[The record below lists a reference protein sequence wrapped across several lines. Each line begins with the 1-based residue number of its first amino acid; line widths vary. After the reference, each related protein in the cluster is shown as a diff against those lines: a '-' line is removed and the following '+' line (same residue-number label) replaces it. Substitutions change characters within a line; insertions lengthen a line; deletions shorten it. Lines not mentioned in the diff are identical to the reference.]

1 MTAIFRIAGKGS
13 SHVIFK
19 QEGERQSL
27 SLLCYA
33 QKKRA
38 GKGPLFIYRDLLPV
52 LNEKDRQYSDITKV
66 RMASKSGRV
75 MVE

>member
-1 MTAIFRIAGKGS
+1 M
-13 SHVIFK
+13 
-19 QEGERQSL
+19 
-27 SLLCYA
+27 
-33 QKKRA
+33 KKRRA
-38 GKGPLFIYRDLLPV
+38 ITALRFVLYKKVPCDYRLPV